1 MRLFT
6 GMQDNNRKGA
16 GYVFKRAMSFDVR
29 GKIRNKVLQAD
40 TERGGERAGQ
50 GTQPEVV
57 TYNAGQMAV
66 LYCSVTD
73 RRGRTVTW
81 RKLPNRNPLT
91 IETKTWVKDK
101 RIHAEHVPNSSQWN
115 LVIERVAASDAGT
128 YECRVS
134 ARGEQFRHQVIL
146 HVRGIEISG
155 RNYIRQG
162 EDIHLQCN
170 AAMIDVD
177 TDGLQWLK
185 DSRPLVSQVA
195 PPRLHVETTVT
206 LNKQL
211 SGSVHSSLRISR
223 ARASDSGEYVCRST
237 ERSQLAGM
245 RLEVRPDSV
254 NSKRAENIQQYKGA
268 TSGQPGFHSVRGLPV
283 TLLFLACFHWCST
296 VR

>member
-1 MRLFT
+1 MAR
-6 GMQDNNRKGA
+6 GA
-16 GYVFKRAMSFDVR
+16 WWIPVLHMAWF
-29 GKIRNKVLQAD
+29 VLQAD
-40 TERGGERAGQ
+40 TERSGESARQ

-66 LYCSVTD
+66 LYCSVSD

-91 IETKTWVKDK
+91 IETNTWVKDK

-115 LVIERVAASDAGT
+115 LVIERVNVSDAGT

-134 ARGEQFRHQVIL
+134 ARGVQFRHQVIL
-146 HVRGIEISG
+146 QVRALPPKSNPRIEISG

-162 EDIHLQCN
+162 EDIHLECD

-185 DSRPLVSQVA
+185 NSRPLVGQVA
-195 PPRLHVETTVT
+195 PPRLHIETTVT
-206 LNKQL
+206 LTNQL
-211 SGSVHSSLRISR
+211 TGSVHSSLRI
-223 ARASDSGEYVCRST
+223 AHAQVSDSGEYVCRST

-245 RLEVRPDSV
+245 KLEVKPDSV
-254 NSKRAENIQQYKGA
+254 NSKRAENIQQYKGV
-268 TSGQPGFHSVRGLPV
+268 TNGQPCSRSTHVLLLSLLSVVGFLRTSLGR
-283 TLLFLACFHWCST
+283 
-296 VR
+296 

>member
-1 MRLFT
+1 MLC
-6 GMQDNNRKGA
+6 D
-16 GYVFKRAMSFDVR
+16 
-29 GKIRNKVLQAD
+29 
-40 TERGGERAGQ
+40 
-50 GTQPEVV
+50 
-57 TYNAGQMAV
+57 
-66 LYCSVTD
+66 
-73 RRGRTVTW
+73 
-81 RKLPNRNPLT
+81 KLPNRNPLT

-115 LVIERVAASDAGT
+115 LVIERFAVLDAGT

-146 HVRGIEISG
+146 HVRALPPKTNPRIEISG

-185 DSRPLVSQVA
+185 DSCPLVSQVA

-211 SGSVHSSLRISR
+211 SGSVHSSLRIAR

-237 ERSQLAGM
+237 
-245 RLEVRPDSV
+245 
-254 NSKRAENIQQYKGA
+254 
-268 TSGQPGFHSVRGLPV
+268 
-283 TLLFLACFHWCST
+283 
-296 VR
+296 